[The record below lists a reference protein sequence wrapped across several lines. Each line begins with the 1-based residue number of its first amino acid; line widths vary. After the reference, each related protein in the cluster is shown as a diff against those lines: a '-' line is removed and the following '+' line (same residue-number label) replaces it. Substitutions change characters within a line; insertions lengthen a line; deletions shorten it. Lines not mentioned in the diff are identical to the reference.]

1 MPSAV
6 SVLSD
11 PFGMGDFGS
20 HDSGDPSQQELE
32 NAIGLLDKRLLEM
45 KVRQSVLD
53 IFIYK
58 ICNFMFDGGT
68 GIEVNYCIGTA
79 VSTAVTSF

>member
-1 MPSAV
+1 VPSAV

-45 KVRQSVLD
+45 KVQEFQFL
-53 IFIYK
+53 IYLLAQYAVVFL
-58 ICNFMFDGGT
+58 IIGL
-68 GIEVNYCIGTA
+68 CILLC
-79 VSTAVTSF
+79 VYQLIL

>member
-1 MPSAV
+1 VDLHVLIEALLLCHRAALKQPAPPAV

-45 KVRQSVLD
+45 KVSESQFLIDLQNVQL
-53 IFIYK
+53 Y
-58 ICNFMFDGGT
+58 
-68 GIEVNYCIGTA
+68 V
-79 VSTAVTSF
+79 